1 MPRIRSLKKSMS
13 KWAYFFLLKHKYH
26 MGEPSLNERDK
37 KGEIGM
43 ISTQE
48 LRNKEVI
55 NIYDGKSL
63 GYVYDIEVNLEKGT
77 IEGII
82 VPVQRSFLSF
92 FGWGGSDYVIK
103 WKDIRRIGD
112 DVILVD
118 VAGLFETDAG
128 YERNHISKPRY
139 VAPDKDRYKDSD

>member
-1 MPRIRSLKKSMS
+1 MKEV
-13 KWAYFFLLKHKYH
+13 H
-26 MGEPSLNERDK
+26 E
-37 KGEIGM
+37 M

-63 GYVYDIEVNLEKGT
+63 GFVYDIEINLEKGI

-82 VPVQRSFLSF
+82 VPAQRSFFSF
-92 FGWGGSDYVIK
+92 FGRGDDYVIK
-103 WKDIRRIGD
+103 WKDIKRIGD

-118 VAGLFETDAG
+118 VAGIFESDSI
-128 YERNHISKPRY
+128 YERRTDFEQDDSGNNSGYIRDY
-139 VAPDKDRYKDSD
+139 GRGDKKY